1 MMSVTTRCPDDN
13 QLVAFSAGYMRGA
26 EAEAIEGHMDH
37 CSDCRLVLT
46 ELAHSDSVERTWA
59 DGTCDAATRTLR
71 DDEYPT
77 GIMLADRFCLLRR
90 LGTGGMGQVYEA
102 EDTLLGIPVA
112 LKLLPPQCSA
122 SPTFVSHLRQEILL
136 GRRVSH
142 PNVCRIYD
150 LGKSG
155 DLHFLTMA
163 LVQGDMLAERLAH
176 GPLRPENAR
185 RIVEQIVA
193 ALAAAHREGVVHRD
207 LKPGNIMVDGRDH
220 VTVMD
225 FGLARDDRRAHSGAP
240 GQVGTPAYWAPEQA
254 AGETATT
261 ASDVYALGLVMLE
274 TLSTPRER
282 EKASFSLSAIG
293 RPLRSIIK
301 RCLAAR
307 PEDRFASAVE
317 VEAALARVARTRRRQ
332 RAHILS
338 LTPIGVG
345 IGTTVLALCMMSSPS
360 SENEGGGPARARA
373 AYADR
378 AAPVRRAARAPSSRS
393 VGRVERRSP
402 ASTPRPVDRAAP
414 ARRPPVTE

>member
-1 MMSVTTRCPDDN
+1 MMSVTTGCPDDN

-26 EAEAIEGHMDH
+26 EAAAIEGHMDR
-37 CSDCRLVLT
+37 CSDCRMVLT

-59 DGTCDAATRTLR
+59 DGTCDVGARTLPG
-71 DDEYPT
+71 DEYPA
-77 GIMLADRFCLLRR
+77 GITLADRFCLLRR

-112 LKLLPPQCSA
+112 LKLLPPQVGA
-122 SPTFVSHLRQEILL
+122 SPRFVSHLRQEILL

-155 DLHFLTMA
+155 DLHFLTME
-163 LVQGDMLAERLAH
+163 LVEGDTLAERLAH
-176 GPLRPENAR
+176 RPLRPEQAR

-207 LKPGNIMVDGRDH
+207 LKPGNIMVDRRDH

-225 FGLARDDRRAHSGAP
+225 FGLARDDRWAHSGAP

-254 AGETATT
+254 LGEVATT

-274 TLSTPRER
+274 TLSTTRDPDR
-282 EKASFSLSAIG
+282 AACSLSAIG
-293 RPLRSIIK
+293 RPLRSIIE

-307 PEDRFASAVE
+307 PQDRFASAVE
-317 VEAALARVARTRRRQ
+317 VESALARVARTRHRQ
-332 RAHILS
+332 RGRILS
-338 LTPIGVG
+338 LTPLGVG
-345 IGTTVLALCMMSSPS
+345 IGITVLALCMISSPS
-360 SENEGGGPARARA
+360 SDDSARGPARTRA
-373 AYADR
+373 AYAES
-378 AAPVRRAARAPSSRS
+378 ATPVRRARPPRGRS
-393 VGRVERRSP
+393 VGRERAP
-402 ASTPRPVDRAAP
+402 VAAPRPIDRGGAP
-414 ARRPPVTE
+414 AGH

>member
-1 MMSVTTRCPDDN
+1 MMAVTTRCPDDN

-26 EAEAIEGHMDH
+26 DAAAIEGHMDL
-37 CSDCRLVLT
+37 CSDCRMVLT

-59 DGTCDAATRTLR
+59 DGTCDVTTRTLPG
-71 DDEYPT
+71 DEYPA
-77 GIMLADRFCLLRR
+77 GITLADRFCLLRR

-112 LKLLPPQCSA
+112 LKLLPPQVGASA
-122 SPTFVSHLRQEILL
+122 TFVSHLRQEILL

-163 LVQGDMLAERLAH
+163 LVEGDTLGERLAH
-176 GPLRPENAR
+176 GPLRHERAR

-193 ALAAAHREGVVHRD
+193 ALAAAHREGIVHRD
-207 LKPGNIMVDGRDH
+207 LKPANIMVDGRDH

-225 FGLARDDRRAHSGAP
+225 FGLARDDRWVHSGAP

-254 AGETATT
+254 RGEVATT

-274 TLSTPRER
+274 TLSIARD
-282 EKASFSLSAIG
+282 KAPSSLSAID
-293 RPLRSIIK
+293 RPIRSIIK

-317 VEAALARVARTRRRQ
+317 VEGALGRVAQTRRRQ
-332 RAHILS
+332 RARLLS

-345 IGTTVLALCMMSSPS
+345 IATTVLALCMMSSPS
-360 SENEGGGPARARA
+360 SDDTGRGTTRARA
-373 AYADR
+373 AYAEPV
-378 AAPVRRAARAPSSRS
+378 PVRRARPPRARIERRAP
-393 VGRVERRSP
+393 
-402 ASTPRPVDRAAP
+402 ASAPRPVDRGTAP
-414 ARRPPVTE
+414 PRRLPVTE